1 MQGWSRSELAPLV
14 ARRVFRSRE
23 RDETHNRVSE
33 ALKDHHLAWQA
44 GPVDAR
50 LSRAQVGALTICT
63 LRYGPEVRIDP
74 GRLRDFMLV
83 QIPLVGRARVQC
95 GTDTV
100 ETCTRRAAVIA
111 PDRPLALH
119 WESGCEQ
126 LMLKIP
132 RGLLE
137 QVGLQA
143 FGAAARQPLDFAPTL
158 ALDTPAGAAWRALM
172 AGLLHTLPLLARPD
186 ATGAA
191 RAAPARA
198 APSCGAPADT
208 WTLRMQEMLVLH
220 LLWHQPNTWRDGAHA
235 VPRHL
240 AQAEAYMH
248 AHLAAPICAAD
259 IARHAGVSASQL
271 ARLFHTHRGTTP
283 MSALRT
289 FRLDSARDHLLSGAH
304 GVTDAALAVGFGH
317 LGRFSEY
324 YRERHGELPSATLR
338 RRARTN

>member
-23 RDETHNRVSE
+23 RDETRNRVSE
-33 ALKDHHLAWQA
+33 ALKDHHLSWQA

-83 QIPLVGRARVQC
+83 QVPLVGRARVQC
-95 GTDTV
+95 GADIV

-132 RGLLE
+132 RGLLD
-137 QVGLQA
+137 QVGQQA
-143 FGAAARQPLDFAPTL
+143 FGAAARRPLDFAPSL
-158 ALDTPAGAAWRALM
+158 ALDTPTGSTWRALV
-172 AGLLHTLPLLARPD
+172 AGLLHTLPLLAQ
-186 ATGAA
+186 
-191 RAAPARA
+191 AAPV
-198 APSCGAPADT
+198 GTVPADI

-271 ARLFHTHRGTTP
+271 ARLFHAHRGTTP

-289 FRLDSARDHLLSGAH
+289 LRLDSARDHLLSGAH

-338 RRARTN
+338 RRARAN